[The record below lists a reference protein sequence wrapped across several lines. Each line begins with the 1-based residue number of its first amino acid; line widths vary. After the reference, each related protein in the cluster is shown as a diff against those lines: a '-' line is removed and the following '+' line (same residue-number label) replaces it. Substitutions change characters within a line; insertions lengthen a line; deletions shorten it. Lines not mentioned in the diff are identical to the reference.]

1 MCLQWPQQIRDCGEG
16 KYRFRFNAP
25 CSQDLRTV
33 AICAIGNEVE
43 QRCLAHAGLA
53 TDRCG
58 ATADPQRVNEATQ
71 KPSLMITTH
80 DQAGVSDGTALQ
92 ICGSVERSST

>member
-25 CSQDLRTV
+25 CSEYLCTV
-33 AICAIGNEVE
+33 AICAICNEVE

-53 TDRCG
+53 IDRCG
-58 ATADPQRVNEATQ
+58 AAADPQRVNEPTQ
-71 KPSLMITTH
+71 KLSLMITTH
-80 DQAGVSDGTALQ
+80 DQACVGEGTVLQ